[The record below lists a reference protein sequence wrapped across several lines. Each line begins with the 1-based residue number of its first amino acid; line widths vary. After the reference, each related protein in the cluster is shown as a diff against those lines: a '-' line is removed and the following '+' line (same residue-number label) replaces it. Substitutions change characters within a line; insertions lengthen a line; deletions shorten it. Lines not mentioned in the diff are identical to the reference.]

1 MAATYICVC
10 VGEKRKRRSTRA
22 MSREDVGEKVGER
35 R

>member
-1 MAATYICVC
+1 MAATYVC
-10 VGEKRKRRSTRA
+10 ECMWERERRNTGA